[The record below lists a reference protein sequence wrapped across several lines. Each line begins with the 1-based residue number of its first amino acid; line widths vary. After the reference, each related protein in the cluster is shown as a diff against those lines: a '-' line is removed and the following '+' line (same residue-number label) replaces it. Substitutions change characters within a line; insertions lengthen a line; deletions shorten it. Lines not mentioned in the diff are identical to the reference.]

1 LTPEKTLYRSI
12 EAAEPAPKGVRTR
25 ESTLA
30 FLAGLSADLNMLK
43 MPSLCLWTSL
53 QALGRE
59 GILQRL
65 RSAFE
70 ASETLHNKLAK
81 FPRLRL
87 LVRNFVSKFRKKV
100 TSVFF
105 FFTESKTR
113 RRSKQHFY
121 YGARQKTNQHHCT
134 LLIFLLGFC

>member
-1 LTPEKTLYRSI
+1 MLVISLTPEKTLYRTI
-12 EAAEPAPKGVRTR
+12 EAAEPAPKGARTR
-25 ESTLA
+25 ESTLP

-87 LVRNFVSKFRKKV
+87 LVRTFGFKFTKCV
-100 TSVFF
+100 TVI
-105 FFTESKTR
+105 FFTESETR
-113 RRSKQHFY
+113 RRS
-121 YGARQKTNQHHCT
+121 
-134 LLIFLLGFC
+134 